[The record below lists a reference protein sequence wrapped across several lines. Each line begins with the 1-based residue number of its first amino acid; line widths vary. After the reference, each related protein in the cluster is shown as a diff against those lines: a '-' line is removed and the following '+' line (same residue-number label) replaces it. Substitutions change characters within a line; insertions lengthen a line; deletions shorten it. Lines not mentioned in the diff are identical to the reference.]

1 MAILPLSDFL
11 TLQNKI
17 QVYGYKIHIHDTCAG
32 QSFHLETIGEFQ
44 NTDVFDII
52 ESFFES
58 LGMTV
63 EYFGEDRLNFTIR

>member
-17 QVYGYKIHIHDTCAG
+17 QVYGYKIHDTCAG